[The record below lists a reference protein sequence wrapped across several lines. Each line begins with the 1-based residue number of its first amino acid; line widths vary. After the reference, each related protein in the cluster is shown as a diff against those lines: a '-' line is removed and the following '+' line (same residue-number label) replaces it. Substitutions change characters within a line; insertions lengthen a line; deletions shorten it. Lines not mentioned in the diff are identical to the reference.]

1 MTALQT
7 TCRRVIAAARALDV
21 EPAFFLV
28 TGDLSERGEL
38 ESYSRLMDLVAEV
51 EDEGYPVLLAM
62 GNHDVRDNFYHVFKG
77 RHCDD
82 EERYCY
88 TSNVGGLLAVLLDS
102 LVQGRGHGE
111 LGRLQLDRL
120 DQGLAAPEP
129 PLGTVLAFH
138 HPSIHTGAT

>member
-62 GNHDVRDNFYHVFKG
+62 GNHDVRDNFYRVFKG

-82 EERYCY
+82 EERY
-88 TSNVGGLLAVLLDS
+88 
-102 LVQGRGHGE
+102 
-111 LGRLQLDRL
+111 
-120 DQGLAAPEP
+120 
-129 PLGTVLAFH
+129 
-138 HPSIHTGAT
+138 